1 MWTMWIKWDIGLT
14 ATLLTAVAFALLLAT
29 LLERAAYLLPRYL
42 DAQIMVGSSW
52 VQRSRLV
59 VFWVLGSILAMLCAW
74 LFGPTPIAAAAIV
87 YALMLLTLGWID
99 AEAGLLPDL
108 LSLPLLWMGL
118 LVNISGVF
126 SPLSDAVIGAV
137 VGYLS
142 LWCVGQVFTL
152 LTGRLGMGHGDF
164 KLLAALGAW
173 VGWLSLPWVLL
184 LSSSFALVVALIL
197 RVSGRMK
204 ANDPIRFGPYLAGAG
219 IVALLRL
226 A

>member
-14 ATLLTAVAFALLLAT
+14 ATLLTAVAFALLLTT

-42 DAQIMVGSSW
+42 DAQVMVGSSW

-152 LTGRLGMGHGDF
+152 LTGRMGMGHGDF

-219 IVALLRL
+219 IFALLRL